1 MNLRQ
6 LIVFRR
12 GGAESR
18 PDNQPRFHLPLS
30 TQWSG
35 AWGVRLLALSLLLAS
50 CSGLAGEPQIVS
62 TLPPATA
69 TPALTPPTTMP
80 DIALGAQVFA
90 DNCTRCHGTSG
101 KGDGELVQSGQVPSP
116 GDFTNPMTSGA
127 QPPLGYY
134 SVITNGNLDKLM
146 PPWANALSEQER
158 WSVALYTYTLS
169 ITPDQIA
176 RGRDLFNADCADCDV
191 SALTSL
197 DATANLS
204 RDKLIAA
211 VGDLP
216 GFASLSDSERADA
229 AAYIRSLALASPDAI
244 GSVAAPA
251 TAEASSTEAP
261 SAASTMEPA
270 AAVGT
275 LSGQVTNGSAGS
287 TVPADLPLTLFI
299 FDADFNQQQFTTTAD
314 PTGAYSFSDV
324 PLDASYQYVV
334 TANYRDRVF
343 ASDILNGD
351 ALTTDMTDG
360 SLSLPLTIY
369 ELTEDADVI
378 QLAGLVTQV
387 SVSSGSLEIAQV
399 YNFTNTSDRAYTTSQ
414 TTDDGRAISL
424 AITLPPGAMIA
435 GFPSDQNRFVVDATN
450 ETFYDTVP
458 VLPGEQHIIQVIY
471 LIQYDQ
477 GAIIEQ
483 PINYAISAPVRLLL
497 TPQNIKVTSDQLPP
511 LGPQTLGSTRVRELR
526 RAAFA
531 ANGIGLALRIE
542 RHRRRQS
549 GASSRQFEQ
558 PCAADRRCSRDR
570 AADRRRGIPDR
581 PPQPLRRRA
590 GEKHPDPPDRRTRR
604 RARRGQNRRRELRTP
619 ARGAQSPPCRPDGA
633 RAIDSQT
640 HSQGR
645 SVRVFKNP
653 SPRTQSV
660 LPLSHVN
667 GARGD
672 VPPSPR
678 LCGRRGLGG

>member
-1 MNLRQ
+1 MDDALENGDPVLPRADKHMNLRQ
-6 LIVFRR
+6 HIVFRR
-12 GGAESR
+12 GGAESY
-18 PDNQPRFHLPLS
+18 PYNQPRFHLPLS
-30 TQWSG
+30 TQWRG
-35 AWGVRLLALSLLLAS
+35 GWGVRLLALSLLLAN

-69 TPALTPPTTMP
+69 TPALTPPTALP

-90 DNCTRCHGTSG
+90 DNCTRCHGASG
-101 KGDGELVQSGQVPSP
+101 KGDGELVQSEQVPSP
-116 GDFTNPMTSGA
+116 GDFTNPTTSGA

-146 PPWANALSEQER
+146 PPWADALNQQER

-169 ITPDQIA
+169 ITPDQIG

-229 AAYIRSLALASPDAI
+229 AVYVRSLALANPDAI
-244 GSVAAPA
+244 GSIAAAA
-251 TAEASSTEAP
+251 TAEASGTEEP

-270 AAVGT
+270 AAVGMV
-275 LSGQVTNGSAGS
+275 SGQVTNGSAGS

-299 FDADFNQQQFTTTAD
+299 FDADFNQQQFTTTTDATD
-314 PTGAYSFSDV
+314 AYSFSDM

-334 TANYRDRVF
+334 TANYRDHVF
-343 ASDILNGD
+343 ASDVLSGD
-351 ALTTDMTDG
+351 ALSSDIADG
-360 SLSLPLTIY
+360 SLNLPLTIY

-497 TPQNIKVTSDQLPP
+497 TPQNIGVTSDQLQP
-511 LGPQTLGSTRVRELR
+511 LGAQTLGSTQYESYGAELSLPMGSVLR
-526 RAAFA
+526 YELSGTGDANPAQAAVSSSSPTLLIGGAVVIVLLIGGSVYLIARRNRSGDEQVKNILIRQIAELDAEHEAGKIDDESYEQQRAALKARLA
-531 ANGIGLALRIE
+531 ALLE
-542 RHRRRQS
+542 R
-549 GASSRQFEQ
+549 
-558 PCAADRRCSRDR
+558 
-570 AADRRRGIPDR
+570 
-581 PPQPLRRRA
+581 
-590 GEKHPDPPDRRTRR
+590 DP
-604 RARRGQNRRRELRTP
+604 
-619 ARGAQSPPCRPDGA
+619 
-633 RAIDSQT
+633 
-640 HSQGR
+640 
-645 SVRVFKNP
+645 
-653 SPRTQSV
+653 
-660 LPLSHVN
+660 
-667 GARGD
+667 
-672 VPPSPR
+672 
-678 LCGRRGLGG
+678 